1 MKKPETGNRGP
12 EDRELVGISRRD
24 ALKSLGAAVPM
35 AAGFG
40 LAAPEMER
48 VAEFMASLDD
58 QAQQPAAYRP
68 KFFTAPEWATIKVLV
83 DYIIPR
89 DEKSGSATDAKV
101 PEYLDFV
108 LSDTFMTTEPNRVSF
123 HGGMGWIDLECRR
136 RYDNKTFLQ
145 ASDAQRKLLLD
156 DIAYPRRAKPEHATG
171 TAFFSRLRDMTASGF
186 FSSAMGWKDLQYM
199 GNVHVVK
206 WDGCPPEA
214 NARLGV
220 TQEVMKTRIPMQ
232 RG

>member
-12 EDRELVGISRRD
+12 EDRELVGITRRD
-24 ALKSLGAAVPM
+24 ALKSFGAAIPM
-35 AAGFG
+35 VGAFG
-40 LAAPEMER
+40 IASPEMER
-48 VAEFMASLDD
+48 VEKYMASLDD
-58 QAQQPAAYRP
+58 QQAQQAAFRP

-89 DEKSGSATDAKV
+89 DEKSGSASDAKV

-136 RYDNKTFLQ
+136 RFDNKTFLQ

-156 DIAYPRRAKPEHATG
+156 DIAYPRRAKPEFAIG
-171 TAFFSRLRDMTASGF
+171 TTFFSRLRDMTASGF

-199 GNVHVVK
+199 GNVMNPK
-206 WDGCPPEA
+206 WDGCPPAA
-214 NARLGV
+214 NAKLGV
-220 TQEVMKTRIPMQ
+220 TQDVMKTRIPLQ